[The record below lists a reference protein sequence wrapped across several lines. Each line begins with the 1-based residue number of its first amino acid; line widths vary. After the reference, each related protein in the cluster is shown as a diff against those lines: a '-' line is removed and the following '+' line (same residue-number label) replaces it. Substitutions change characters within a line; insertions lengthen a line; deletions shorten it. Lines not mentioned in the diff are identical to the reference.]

1 MKTNNENS
9 AWRKAAHALMIGVIA
24 SAAVSAHADSAARK
38 LGQVG
43 LINQTLQPKPPK
55 SAPGYEPNNSSTYNA
70 NDAANANTRNAVNA
84 GNPAAA
90 TPPAGAYP
98 LKPNTR

>member
-1 MKTNNENS
+1 MKTN
-9 AWRKAAHALMIGVIA
+9 RKHKVANALIIGATMLGVVA
-24 SAAVSAHADSAARK
+24 SAHADSAARK

-55 SAPGYEPNNSSTYNA
+55 SSLGYEPNTNSTYNA

-90 TPPAGAYP
+90 APPAGAYP